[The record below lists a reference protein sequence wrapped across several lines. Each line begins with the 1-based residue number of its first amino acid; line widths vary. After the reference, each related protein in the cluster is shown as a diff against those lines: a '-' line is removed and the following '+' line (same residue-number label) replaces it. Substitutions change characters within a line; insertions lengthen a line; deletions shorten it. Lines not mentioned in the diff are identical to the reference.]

1 MSCTNGSRDYCLTS
15 STDVNYLSIV
25 KYLIMQ
31 KNVSTQTKNNFV
43 TRRVPMCLEVAQGK
57 LMYIYILDI

>member
-1 MSCTNGSRDYCLTS
+1 
-15 STDVNYLSIV
+15 
-25 KYLIMQ
+25 MQ

-57 LMYIYILDI
+57 LMYIYILDIPCYIYIYIYFIQFNITIFPPNDDAF